1 MENRRSSL
9 SRSRFVVWGL
19 GVLASFT
26 ALRFF
31 NTSKGAKSGERKK
44 VKMLTQDG
52 KLVEIDEDLL
62 KTDKR
67 KITNK
72 ELQSWVKK

>member
-26 ALRFF
+26 ALRFL
-31 NTSKGAKSGERKK
+31 NTSKSAKDGERKK

-52 KLVEIDEDLL
+52 KLVEINEDLL
-62 KTDKR
+62 NTGKR